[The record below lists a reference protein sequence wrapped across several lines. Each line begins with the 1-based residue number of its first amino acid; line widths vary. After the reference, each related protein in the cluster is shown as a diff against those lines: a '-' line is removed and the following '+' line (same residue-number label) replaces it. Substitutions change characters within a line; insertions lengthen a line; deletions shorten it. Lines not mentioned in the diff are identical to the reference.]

1 MCDVD
6 NMMYATALSER
17 TRVKVEKIAR
27 IQLTDRHHRE
37 LSVSKA
43 IYIMLVPA
51 TVVYCTWT
59 APMWSDPFVSMM
71 FTFGAF
77 LIGSILEALV
87 AGGGL
92 KVYLALFARI
102 FGSWFVGFISF
113 MLILGMM
120 HG

>member
-6 NMMYATALSER
+6 NMMYAAALSER

-51 TVVYCTWT
+51 TVVFCTWT
-59 APMWSDPFVSMM
+59 APMWSDVFVSLAS
-71 FTFGAF
+71 TFVAF

-92 KVYLALFARI
+92 KVFLTLSARS

-113 MLILGMM
+113 MLIFLTM